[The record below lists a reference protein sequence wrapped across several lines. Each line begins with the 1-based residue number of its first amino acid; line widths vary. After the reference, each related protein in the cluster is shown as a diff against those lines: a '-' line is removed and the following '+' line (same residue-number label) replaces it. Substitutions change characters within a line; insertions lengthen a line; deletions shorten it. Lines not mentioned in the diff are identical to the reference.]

1 MVNYTF
7 SSYCGYTALQ
17 TSNGIANKQ
26 WRSHPN
32 SHQTLT
38 AHHADSC
45 MVWVASDRHGY
56 ACVCVCV
63 CVRAMSL
70 SLSRSCGSM
79 GVPSLSPAFAGQRE
93 IISPCFCS
101 RWKGKFTFPHFP
113 PLLESRHKGG
123 GTKSRPQCSAYQP

>member
-7 SSYCGYTALQ
+7 SSYCGFTALQ

-32 SHQTLT
+32 SRQTLT
-38 AHHADSC
+38 AHHAHSC

-63 CVRAMSL
+63 GVCVCVCVCVQCL
-70 SLSRSCGSM
+70 
-79 GVPSLSPAFAGQRE
+79 SLSPAPAGQWEYRLFLPLTRRSGRE
-93 IISPCFCS
+93 RETLHAHTLGNQHRDI
-101 RWKGKFTFPHFP
+101 T
-113 PLLESRHKGG
+113 
-123 GTKSRPQCSAYQP
+123 